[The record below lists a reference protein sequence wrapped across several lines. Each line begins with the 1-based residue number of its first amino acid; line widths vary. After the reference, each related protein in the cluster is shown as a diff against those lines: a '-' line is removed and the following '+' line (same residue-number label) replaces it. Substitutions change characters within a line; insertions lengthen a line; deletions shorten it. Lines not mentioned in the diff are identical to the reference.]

1 MAVSSSASALPS
13 ALPLPLPLPLREV
26 QECVGG
32 VPRNGSSSSVGLVRD
47 SVGLVRDASG
57 DLQSAFM
64 KFRSR
69 RLTLKK
75 QQASQASILYPQGSL
90 HFREELRRR
99 FVLQCKKYLGVPYA
113 QRYHAEENCACDGC
127 KAAGRNM
134 YHDELFLD
142 CCALVRRAVADL
154 STNFGFKLGPGN
166 QACVSLRR
174 GTAST

>member
-1 MAVSSSASALPS
+1 MAVSSSSSASALPS
-13 ALPLPLPLPLREV
+13 ALPLPLPLPLPLREV
-26 QECVGG
+26 QECVNGG
-32 VPRNGSSSSVGLVRD
+32 NGSSSSVGLVRD
-47 SVGLVRDASG
+47 ASG
-57 DLQSAFM
+57 ASDLQSAFM